1 MNDWLDMLYA
11 PLICNWAAGTC
22 ASHYLITL

>member
-1 MNDWLDMLYA
+1 MIVLDMFYA